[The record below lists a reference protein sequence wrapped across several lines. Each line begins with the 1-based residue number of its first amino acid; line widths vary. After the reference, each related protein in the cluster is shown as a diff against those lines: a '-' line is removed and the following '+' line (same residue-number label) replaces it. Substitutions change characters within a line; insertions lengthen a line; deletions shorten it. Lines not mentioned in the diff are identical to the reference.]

1 MLLRITSFIHGQHQ
15 PGKIVKDLGTR
26 TNRPK
31 QAKCMQASKLTRK
44 QNLEAIVRD
53 MTSFAVVQRVRDIL
67 LKTRFQEGRLGE

>member
-1 MLLRITSFIHGQHQ
+1 M
-15 PGKIVKDLGTR
+15 
-26 TNRPK
+26 

-67 LKTRFQEGRLGE
+67 LKTRFQEGRLDE